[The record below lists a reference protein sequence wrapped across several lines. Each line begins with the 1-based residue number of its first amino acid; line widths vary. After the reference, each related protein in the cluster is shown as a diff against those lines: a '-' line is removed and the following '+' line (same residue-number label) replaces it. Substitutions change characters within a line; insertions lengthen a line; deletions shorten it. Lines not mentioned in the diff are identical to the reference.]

1 MTAEIATIWDD
12 FHKELKAFVQNK
24 TRNSADTDDI
34 LQDAFIKILKNW
46 DKVNHSENLRLY
58 LFGIVRNTMY
68 DHLKKKPAVSDA
80 VELKAEFTVE
90 DSQNLNATIADCC
103 IKPLIAKLPEQYR
116 EALTITEFH
125 DVSQKEL
132 AEKLG
137 ISYSGAKSRVQRG
150 KAKLKELILK
160 CCPYKS
166 DAYGNIFNSEN
177 SGCHCS

>member
-103 IKPLIAKLPEQYR
+103 IKPLIAK
-116 EALTITEFH
+116 
-125 DVSQKEL
+125 
-132 AEKLG
+132 
-137 ISYSGAKSRVQRG
+137 
-150 KAKLKELILK
+150 
-160 CCPYKS
+160 
-166 DAYGNIFNSEN
+166 
-177 SGCHCS
+177 